1 MSEPVTREEMNA
13 RLEAAEAR
21 TETRFV
27 QLVGKIDALGGQIAQ
42 VRQDLGGQIIQVR
55 QELGQVRQDLGGQV
69 AEVRGNLGGQ
79 MAEFRED
86 LSGRMAEVLADNKS
100 TRQTI
105 MWVTITAMLTVIAV
119 VIAVQVGLMNA
130 FSAGVAR
137 REAGP
142 AAAYQPAGL
151 ALPAVPPSSQA
162 PASTRANTTG

>member
-27 QLVGKIDALGGQIAQ
+27 QLVGKIDMLGSQIS
-42 VRQDLGGQIIQVR
+42 
-55 QELGQVRQDLGGQV
+55 QVRQDLGGQV
-69 AEVRGNLGGQ
+69 AQVRGELGQ
-79 MAEFRED
+79 VRED
-86 LSGRMAEVLADNKS
+86 LGGRMAEVLADNKS

-130 FSAGVAR
+130 FSAGAAR
-137 REAGP
+137 RDVVP
-142 AAAYQPAGL
+142 AAVAVSSQPTDEVP
-151 ALPAVPPSSQA
+151 PAVPPSNHLPA
-162 PASTRANTTG
+162 PARANTSG